1 MTSVVVV
8 GASLA
13 GLRAAQTLR
22 DEGFVGELTVV
33 GAEQHLPYDRPPLS
47 KAILLREAEP
57 SDITLIDD
65 AQYEALGA
73 TWLLGRRATALEP
86 GGVRVDNTLLAAD
99 GVVIATG
106 ARARV
111 LPSSGIPGVHSLRT
125 LDDALA
131 LRDHLKRADRVAVI
145 GAGFIGSEVASAAAK
160 LGCRVALTMEQ
171 PSPLVDKVGPVVS
184 GLLAQLM
191 SEWGVEQ
198 RTGVLVQKMTADDDG
213 AVTVLLT
220 DGTSVT
226 ADAVVVGCGAT
237 PNIEW
242 LSQSGVELGDGVATD
257 DWGRTSVPGVVAAG
271 DVAGRRR
278 GSAYVRTEHW
288 THARD
293 MPVVAA
299 RTLLSHLHGMELPGP
314 YTAEPYFWSDLFG
327 VRLQAAGTADLRR
340 EWQVVEGVVADR
352 SFVAAQY
359 DGEQISA
366 IVGFDAPRQFL
377 HWRRRNA
384 AALRSARAVSR

>member
-1 MTSVVVV
+1 MTRVVIV

-33 GAEQHLPYDRPPLS
+33 GAEHHLPYDRPPLS
-47 KAILLREAEP
+47 KAILLGEAEP
-57 SDITLIDD
+57 SDIALIDD

-73 TWLLGRRATALEP
+73 TWLLGRRATELEP

-111 LPSSGIPGVHSLRT
+111 LPFSGLPGVHGLRT

-145 GAGFIGSEVASAAAK
+145 GGGFIGSEVASAAAR
-160 LGCRVALTMEQ
+160 LGCRVTITMEQ
-171 PSPLVDKVGPVVS
+171 PSPLVDKVGPIVS
-184 GLLAQLM
+184 GLLAQM
-191 SEWGVEQ
+191 MFESGVEQ
-198 RTGVLVQKMTADDDG
+198 RTGVLVQTMTADDDD
-213 AVTVLLT
+213 AVTVQLT
-220 DGTSVT
+220 DGASVT

-237 PNIEW
+237 PNVEW
-242 LSQSGVELGDGVATD
+242 LSQSAVELGDGVAID

-278 GSAYVRTEHW
+278 GRGYVRSEHW

-299 RTLLSHLHGMELPGP
+299 RTLLAHLHGTKLPDP
-314 YTAEPYFWSDLFG
+314 YTSEAYFWSDLFG
-327 VRLQAAGTADLRR
+327 VRLQAAGTADPRR
-340 EWQVVEGVVADR
+340 EWKVVEGAVTDR

-384 AALRSARAVSR
+384 AALRSAAAVS

>member
-1 MTSVVVV
+1 MTRVVIV

-22 DEGFVGELTVV
+22 DEGFDGELTVV
-33 GAEQHLPYDRPPLS
+33 GAEHRLPYDRPPLS
-47 KAILLREAEP
+47 KAILLGEAEP
-57 SDITLIDD
+57 SDIALIDD
-65 AQYEALGA
+65 AQYEALEA
-73 TWLLGRRATALEP
+73 TWLLGRAATALES
-86 GGVRVDNTLLAAD
+86 GGVRIDDTLLAAD

-111 LPSSGIPGVHSLRT
+111 LPFSDIPGVHGLRT

-131 LRDHLKRADRVAVI
+131 LRNHLKRGDRVAVI
-145 GAGFIGSEVASAAAK
+145 GGGFIGSEVAGTAAK
-160 LGCRVALTMEQ
+160 LGCRVTITMEQ
-171 PSPLVDKVGPVVS
+171 PSPLVDKVGPIVS

-213 AVTVLLT
+213 AVTVRLT

-242 LSQSGVELGDGVATD
+242 LSQSAVQLGDGVATD

-278 GSAYVRTEHW
+278 GSTYVRTEHW

-299 RTLLSHLHGMELPGP
+299 RTLLSHLRSMGLPDP
-314 YTAEPYFWSDLFG
+314 YTSEPYFWSDLFG
-327 VRLQAAGTADLRR
+327 VRLQAAGTADRR
-340 EWQVVEGVVADR
+340 RDWQVVEGAVMDR

-377 HWRRRNA
+377 HWRRRNS
-384 AALRSARAVSR
+384 AALRSAAAAAR

>member
-1 MTSVVVV
+1 MTRVVVV

-33 GAEQHLPYDRPPLS
+33 GAEHHLPYDRPPLS
-47 KAILLREAEP
+47 KGILLGEAEP
-57 SDITLIDD
+57 SDIALIDD
-65 AQYEALGA
+65 AQYEELGA
-73 TWLLGRRATALEP
+73 TWLLGRRATELEP

-111 LPSSGIPGVHSLRT
+111 LPFSGIPGVHSLRT

-131 LRDHLKRADRVAVI
+131 LRNHLRRADRVAVI

-160 LGCRVALTMEQ
+160 LGCRVTITMEQ
-171 PSPLVDKVGPVVS
+171 PSPLVDKVGPIVS
-184 GLLAQLM
+184 GLLAQTM
-191 SEWGVEQ
+191 SESGVER
-198 RTGVLVQKMTADDDG
+198 RTGVLVQTMTANDDG
-213 AVTVLLT
+213 AVTVRLT
-220 DGTSVT
+220 DDTSVT

-242 LSQSGVELGDGVATD
+242 LSQSAVELGDGVAID
-257 DWGRTSVPGVVAAG
+257 DWGRTTVPGVVAAG

-278 GSAYVRTEHW
+278 GREYVRNEHW

-299 RTLLSHLHGMELPGP
+299 RTLLAHLHGTKLPDP
-314 YTAEPYFWSDLFG
+314 YTAEAYFWSDLFG
-327 VRLQAAGTADLRR
+327 VRLQAAGTAVPRR
-340 EWQVVEGVVADR
+340 EWRVVEGAVTDR

-359 DGEQISA
+359 DGEQVSA

-384 AALRSARAVSR
+384 AALRSAAAR

>member
-1 MTSVVVV
+1 MTRVVVV

-33 GAEQHLPYDRPPLS
+33 GAEHHLPYDRPPLS
-47 KAILLREAEP
+47 KAILLGEAEP
-57 SDITLIDD
+57 SDIALIDD
-65 AQYEALGA
+65 AQYAALGA
-73 TWLLGRRATALEP
+73 TWLLGRPATGLEP
-86 GGVRVDNTLLAAD
+86 GGVRVDDTLLAAD

-111 LPSSGIPGVHSLRT
+111 LPFSGVPGVHGLRT

-131 LRDHLKRADRVAVI
+131 LRNHLKRADRVAVI
-145 GAGFIGSEVASAAAK
+145 GAGFIGSEVASAAVK
-160 LGCRVALTMEQ
+160 LGCRVTITMEQ

-191 SEWGVEQ
+191 VEWGVEQ
-198 RTGVLVQKMTADDDG
+198 RTGVLVQTMAADDDG
-213 AVTVLLT
+213 AVTVQLT
-220 DGTSVT
+220 DGSSVT
-226 ADAVVVGCGAT
+226 ADAVVVGCGAA
-237 PNIEW
+237 PNVEW
-242 LSQSGVELGDGVATD
+242 LSQSAVELGDGVAID

-278 GSAYVRTEHW
+278 GRGYVRSEHW

-299 RTLLSHLHGMELPGP
+299 RSLLAHLHGTSLPDP
-314 YTAEPYFWSDLFG
+314 YASEAYFWSDLFG
-327 VRLQAAGTADLRR
+327 VRLQAAGTADPRHQWR
-340 EWQVVEGVVADR
+340 VVEGAVTDR
-352 SFVAAQY
+352 TFVAVQH

-366 IVGFDAPRQFL
+366 IVGFAAPRLFL
-377 HWRRRNA
+377 QWRRRNA
-384 AALRSARAVSR
+384 AALRSAAAVSR

>member
-1 MTSVVVV
+1 MTRVVVV

-22 DEGFVGELTVV
+22 NEGFVGELTVV
-33 GAEQHLPYDRPPLS
+33 GAEYHLPYDRPPLS
-47 KAILLREAEP
+47 KAILLGEAEP
-57 SDITLIDD
+57 SDIALIDD

-73 TWLLGRRATALEP
+73 TWLLGRRATDLEP

-106 ARARV
+106 ARARAM
-111 LPSSGIPGVHSLRT
+111 PFSGIPGVHSLRT

-145 GAGFIGSEVASAAAK
+145 GAGFIGSEVASAAAT
-160 LGCRVALTMEQ
+160 LGCRVTITMEQ
-171 PSPLVDKVGPVVS
+171 PSPLVDKVGPIVS
-184 GLLAQLM
+184 GLLAQTML
-191 SEWGVEQ
+191 EWGVEQ

-213 AVTVLLT
+213 AVTVRLT

-242 LSQSGVELGDGVATD
+242 LSQSAVELGDGVAID

-278 GSAYVRTEHW
+278 GREHVRNEHW

-299 RTLLSHLHGMELPGP
+299 RTLLSHLHGTKLPDP
-314 YTAEPYFWSDLFG
+314 YTAEAYFWSDLFG
-327 VRLQAAGTADLRR
+327 VRLQAAGTAVPRR
-340 EWQVVEGVVADR
+340 EWRVVAGAVTDR

-359 DGEQISA
+359 DGEQVSA

-384 AALRSARAVSR
+384 AALRSAAAR